1 MSFDDRIRQ
10 SLEYRA
16 ARAEVSDVAWTAISA
31 RSEHRRRPRL
41 ALVLAGA
48 ALPVAAALAVVFAVS
63 GEDGGPDVVTEAGP
77 ASGSDGPTADGS
89 GSTAPAYDHSHP
101 VGLEKAGSGEVVAVS
116 LDGSALIVSDFDGRV
131 DETGCEGMAEPILLR
146 APFDGGR
153 REPIGIDPDG
163 NPLSGSVVRGTDGRV
178 AILDICEGFLGRI
191 LLGHENPD
199 GTFSDLTELH
209 HPLAGEA
216 FVTGWSASGN
226 ELLAIAWV
234 QDGEPR
240 RAAVR
245 LNVTTGEMQEI
256 IRDEIHDV
264 GELWDGTIVV
274 GGEGASVRA
283 RDTRGVNR
291 WTNPGEV
298 FAISPD
304 RRTVAVAGP
313 DSVDL
318 LTSDGRRE
326 RLLGIAPRE
335 LVRELHWSESGDAL
349 AYVTEPSNTTVNPV
363 DNEVHVIT
371 VGDADRAMISAE
383 PGRYGGLAF
392 SLDGGLLAF
401 TRYEYDPE
409 FSSQVLVTRFAQR

>member
-1 MSFDDRIRQ
+1 VSFDDRIRQ
-10 SLEYRA
+10 SLEDRA
-16 ARAEVSDVAWTAISA
+16 ARAEVSDDAWAAISA
-31 RSEHRRRPRL
+31 RTGPRRRPRFG
-41 ALVLAGA
+41 LVLAGA

-63 GEDGGPDVVTEAGP
+63 GDDGGPEVVTEAGP
-77 ASGSDGPTADGS
+77 ASGSDGATDDGFK
-89 GSTAPAYDHSHP
+89 STAPAYDHSHP

-116 LDGSALIVSDFDGRV
+116 FDGSALIVSDFDGRV

-163 NPLSGSVVRGTDGRV
+163 KPLSGSVVRGADGRV
-178 AILDICEGFLGRI
+178 AILDICEGFLGRV
-191 LLGHENPD
+191 LVGHENPD
-199 GTFSDLTELH
+199 GTFRDLTEFH

-234 QDGEPR
+234 QDGEPG

-274 GGEGASVRA
+274 GGDGASVRA
-283 RDTRGVNR
+283 LDTRGGNR
-291 WTNPGEV
+291 WTNPGEL

-304 RRTVAVAGP
+304 RRTVAVVGP
-313 DSVDL
+313 DRVDL
-318 LTSDGRRE
+318 LTSDGHRE
-326 RLLGIAPRE
+326 RLLGIAPHER
-335 LVRELHWSESGDAL
+335 VRELHWSESGEAL
-349 AYVTEPSNTTVNPV
+349 AYVTEPSDTTVNPV

-371 VGDADRAMISAE
+371 VGAADRAMISAE

-401 TRYEYDPE
+401 TRYEYDPD
-409 FSSQVLVTRFAQR
+409 FSPEALVSRFAQR